1 MATIQQISQLFITVL
16 NRVVDAP
23 TMAYWTQKGDFNPAL
38 IESFLSEKAGAQSG
52 QGTKDFIQMAYKN
65 ALGKMPS
72 DDPEG
77 MQWWED
83 QVSANAWSKADFLV
97 HFLHTIDLYRDGTIA
112 GNAAEKQAVALFDVK
127 FALGIYASNTLKDE
141 VADSNSD
148 SVTFGK
154 GLTDITTSNLA
165 TALGTVQE
173 EIGKLGKGEG
183 NDNGGA
189 TSPDGNVG
197 DDSQN
202 PDDSNDG
209 NNANT
214 EDNENGGTNWNFG
227 SGGSGESAD
236 DNVGD
241 SGSNEPEEQQIDALG
256 VNPYAPTDSP
266 IA

>member
-1 MATIQQISQLFITVL
+1 MATVQQISQLFITVL

-23 TMAYWTQKGDFNPAL
+23 TMTYWTQKGDYNPAL
-38 IESFLSEKAGAQSG
+38 VESFLSEKAGAQSG

-65 ALGKMPS
+65 ALGKSPA

-83 QVSANAWSKADFLV
+83 QVEANSWSKADFLV
-97 HFLHTIDLYRDGTIA
+97 QFLHTIDLYRDGTIA
-112 GNAAEKQAVALFDVK
+112 GDAAEKQAVALFDVK

-141 VADSNSD
+141 IPDSSSD

-173 EIGKLGKGEG
+173 EIGKLGKGEE
-183 NDNGGA
+183 NDNSGA
-189 TSPDGNVG
+189 TSPDNGG
-197 DDSQN
+197 DSQN
-202 PDDSNDG
+202 LDDSNDD
-209 NNANT
+209 NANT
-214 EDNENGGTNWNFG
+214 EENDNGGTNWNFG
-227 SGGSGESAD
+227 SGGSGESGD

-241 SGSNEPEEQQIDALG
+241 SGSGELEEQQIDALG

>member
-23 TMAYWTQKGDFNPAL
+23 TMAYWTQKGDYNPAL
-38 IESFLSEKAGAQSG
+38 VESFLSEKAAAQSG

-65 ALGKMPS
+65 ALGKLPA

-83 QVSANAWSKADFLV
+83 QVSANSWSRADFLV
-97 HFLHTIDLYRDGTIA
+97 NFLHTIDLYRDGTIA

-141 VADSNSD
+141 IPDSSSD
-148 SVTFGK
+148 SITFGK

-173 EIGKLGKGEG
+173 EIGKLGKGDG
-183 NDNGGA
+183 NDSGSGTTPPDNAGG
-189 TSPDGNVG
+189 
-197 DDSQN
+197 DSQN

-209 NNANT
+209 NNGNT
-214 EDNENGGTNWNFG
+214 EENDNGGTNWNFG
-227 SGGSGESAD
+227 SGG
-236 DNVGD
+236 NGD
-241 SGSNEPEEQQIDALG
+241 SGNNELEEQQIDALG
-256 VNPYAPTDSP
+256 VNPNVPTDSP